1 MKHRFPAVLLVV
13 LTLLSGCRMYGGY
26 GSEEATKAVLT
37 TTVATFVQELSAM
50 EALQSDVAGTEQAA
64 AFNHA
69 LALHRSVAE
78 RQQERVSALSE
89 VGSYRVLSRA
99 LGAVVAEQE
108 RVHMRYEE
116 VADAIA
122 NGSVQAY
129 ARSYYT
135 IYPAAWV
142 GWWHDDATVSVRD
155 ALRWRS

>member
-1 MKHRFPAVLLVV
+1 
-13 LTLLSGCRMYGGY
+13 
-26 GSEEATKAVLT
+26 
-37 TTVATFVQELSAM
+37 M
-50 EALQSDVAGTEQAA
+50 EALQAEVAGTDQAA
-64 AFNHA
+64 AFDNA
-69 LALHRSVAE
+69 LTLHRSIVE
-78 RQQERVSALSE
+78 HQQEHVLALAGT
-89 VGSYRVLSRA
+89 GSFRTLSRA
-99 LGAVVAEQE
+99 LGAAVAEQE